1 MIWQEWLG
9 KIVFVK
15 LDDGQIFSDSE
26 ILAYEEPFM
35 SLTDKFGLPAVINVK
50 HIVKIREEGA

>member
-1 MIWQEWLG
+1 MEWDKWVG

-15 LDDGQIFSDSE
+15 LDDGQYFSESE
-26 ILAYEEPFM
+26 ILTYEEPFM
-35 SLTDKFGLPAVINVK
+35 SLTDKFGYPAIINVK